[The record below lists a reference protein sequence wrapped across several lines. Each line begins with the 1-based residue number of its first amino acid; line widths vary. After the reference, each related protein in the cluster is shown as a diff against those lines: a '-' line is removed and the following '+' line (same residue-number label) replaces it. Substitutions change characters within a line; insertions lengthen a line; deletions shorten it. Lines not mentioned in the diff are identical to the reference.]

1 MNPHVAQRPPRRRPV
16 SAEAILTAIFVAI
29 GGYVAVEIALAGSPH
44 PTHWIVTVVLA
55 LVAFG
60 GAEAIYRSRNPF

>member
-1 MNPHVAQRPPRRRPV
+1 LAAV
-16 SAEAILTAIFVAI
+16 FVAI